1 MTSAGRRRYQRS
13 ESTRR
18 TALKTPRL
26 KNVNVAHQ
34 KPIVIM
40 MNTTIVAVRIKG
52 LVKRN
57 ATRRSQRHVRNTINS
72 KINIGSINAIKKT

>member
-1 MTSAGRRRYQRS
+1 M
-13 ESTRR
+13 
-18 TALKTPRL
+18 KTPRL

-40 MNTTIVAVRIKG
+40 MNSTIVAVRIKG
-52 LVKRN
+52 PVKRN